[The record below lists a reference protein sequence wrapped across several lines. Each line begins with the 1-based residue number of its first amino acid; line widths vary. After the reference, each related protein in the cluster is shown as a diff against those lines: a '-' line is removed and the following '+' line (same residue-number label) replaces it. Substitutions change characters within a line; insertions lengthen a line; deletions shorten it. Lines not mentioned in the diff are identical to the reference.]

1 MIMITPITA
10 SPPSASLAADAPR
23 AEAPPVCWLPWILR
37 RASRSLLGDPTV
49 LVDLELPEAGDV
61 VRAALELLEER
72 LRPRPRRRAA

>member
-1 MIMITPITA
+1 LT
-10 SPPSASLAADAPR
+10 ADAPLVESR
-23 AEAPPVCWLPWILR
+23 PVCWLPWILR

-61 VRAALELLEER
+61 VRAALELLEEHDR